1 MATGS
6 WVISPRLSLRCA
18 VRVRTGDGTLQFVR
32 EKNRRALKSS
42 MSLRVRKKVW
52 QTLSDSYV
60 FTVTR
65 LGNDVFG
72 K

>member
-18 VRVRTGDGTLQFVR
+18 VRVRTGDGAFQFVR
-32 EKNRRALKSS
+32 AKNRRALKSS

>member
-1 MATGS
+1 
-6 WVISPRLSLRCA
+6 
-18 VRVRTGDGTLQFVR
+18 VRVRTGNGTLQFVR
-32 EKNRRALKSS
+32 EINRRALISS
-42 MSLRVRKKVW
+42 MSFRVRKKVW